1 MTENG
6 RARHSSALSAKPR
19 AHTIEVNAN
28 KDVGGAPVLSFTRK
42 MIPLGVMVP
51 MLALAPLFATG
62 AAAQSPKQITV
73 NSFKGS
79 NVWPIWAAQ
88 QQGFFAKEGLAIK
101 NVYTANSVAQMTGLI
116 KGEFDMVTTALDNV
130 IAYAE
135 GEGAPNA
142 PKEADLAAV
151 LGGNNGGLTL
161 IGRPGIKNAAEF
173 AGKDLAVDAIS
184 TGFSFVLQDMLARAG
199 VKQGSYKLVAFG
211 NTGARLKA
219 MDEGKAVGA
228 ILTPPLSLGAV
239 MRGYANLGD
248 AASVLGGYQGSVAA
262 ARREWAK
269 ANADTVVAFIRGY
282 RAGLAWLQA
291 PANKQ
296 GALAILRAEMPEVD
310 QAGAEEN
317 YTIQVA
323 DPKGFDPGG
332 KLDLAG
338 AKEVLSLRRQ
348 YGPQGKPA
356 TDIGRFIDE
365 SYYERAL
372 K

>member
-1 MTENG
+1 MFRKLIIIAAG
-6 RARHSSALSAKPR
+6 CAFVSSFC
-19 AHTIEVNAN
+19 TT
-28 KDVGGAPVLSFTRK
+28 AP
-42 MIPLGVMVP
+42 
-51 MLALAPLFATG
+51 
-62 AAAQSPKQITV
+62 AQAQREITL

-79 NVWPIWAAQ
+79 NVWPVWVAQ
-88 QQGFFAKEGLAIK
+88 KQGFFAKEGLAIK
-101 NVYTANSVAQMTGLI
+101 NVYTVSSVTQMVGLI

-142 PKEADLAAV
+142 PKEADLAAL
-151 LGGNNGGLTL
+151 LGGSNGGLTL
-161 IGRPGIKNAAEF
+161 IGRPGIKSAAEF

-199 VKQGSYKLVAFG
+199 VKPGNYKLVPFG
-211 NTGARLKA
+211 NTAARLKA

-228 ILTPPLSLGAV
+228 VLTPPLSLSAL
-239 MRGYANLGD
+239 MKGYTNLGD
-248 AASVLGGYQGSVAA
+248 AANILGGYQGGVAA
-262 ARREWAK
+262 STRTWAK

-282 RAGLAWLQA
+282 RSGLAWLQA

-296 GALAILRAEMPEVD
+296 GALAILRAEMPEID

-317 YTIQVA
+317 YAIQVA

-332 KLDLAG
+332 KLDVAG
-338 AKEVLSLRRQ
+338 AKQVLALRRQ
-348 YGPQGKPA
+348 YGPQGKPS

-365 SYYERAL
+365 TYFERAV